1 MISRVFVEWV
11 DSGMSLDA
19 SVWQTKDDLN
29 ETIDGIKTCQT
40 VGFLL
45 KETKDW
51 ICLGQTICNDQFRGG
66 YLIYKKNIVLMYG
79 LSSDMKE
86 APIRRMLK

>member
-11 DSGMSLDA
+11 DSGMSLDG

-29 ETIDGIKTCQT
+29 ETINGIKTCQT

-51 ICLGQTICNDQFRGG
+51 ICLGQTICDEQFRGG

-86 APIRRMLK
+86 AQIRRR